1 MRMIVLGHD
10 GTKGYC
16 RAKTAIIS
24 VRGISPC
31 VLSSSWKDPI
41 KIVVEDGHKDQGGQR
56 IRIHDGIPL

>member
-41 KIVVEDGHKDQGGQR
+41 KIVVEDGHKD
-56 IRIHDGIPL
+56 